1 MSPFESLLA
10 QGIAAAQAGDK
21 ATARRLLTRAVR
33 QDPDSEAAWLWL
45 GSVLYTP
52 QGRAFCLR
60 NALALNPGNEA
71 ARRGLLALE
80 NAPPPPTLV
89 AQPMPVPLPQ
99 PAPSRRRPFFGGL
112 ARRLRLRALA
122 TEEKPPPSTF
132 ARVARYALV
141 RMVTLGLTVLV
152 GVFVAIVLINF
163 GGFIDD
169 IFRDRIAWALL
180 GMGSTMSDMPVEQK
194 FEILDQMEQQMIE
207 AYHLNEPFLLRCG
220 VWLLRA
226 VTFNWESPS
235 GLILLGHDA
244 AEAWATILERLPNT
258 LLLAGAANLL
268 LFFATVFL
276 ALFLSRKYGS
286 FLDRV
291 IIALSPISSA
301 PNWIYGILLT
311 LIFAAELQILPFG
324 GKFDAMPP
332 ETQFGYVLIVLKHMI
347 LPVTAIFLSMFFQG
361 VYSWRTFFLLHS
373 GEDYVELAEAQGLS
387 PRTIER
393 SYILRPTLPYILT
406 SFTLML
412 ITFWQGTMALEVFFR
427 WPGIGALFIES
438 IARNARATLIS
449 LVMIFAYLLAL
460 SVFLLDIIYALV
472 DPRVKVGSGGAAVGA
487 VVTKKR
493 RFRLWPRRKAERAP
507 RPGWAGNPGHK
518 PAVSK
523 RDGMALGKWV
533 KRSIRNLGP
542 ALGQIRR
549 YPSAVV
555 GLVIIV
561 LLVGVSIYALIAIP
575 YNEAIQR
582 WRIEREALYRN
593 PRNAQPEWVNLFRR
607 KDLPPTLVLDSR
619 GESVPPEGALVR
631 KSTNVV
637 SEDMTGVTISFVF
650 DYPYD
655 GLPQDLAVY
664 FTSKYEEKVPFVAQT
679 WLAPDGREIEL
690 ESFAVPSVHTYLAST
705 DTRLQRR
712 NAVWGEGGEIT
723 KALFVDP
730 GDAAGT
736 QSAAAENPATA
747 AQPATEADLVAA
759 KGTYELR
766 INGFVFEED
775 SDLDAEFVLYGQ
787 VYGLAGTDHARRDLM
802 VAMLWGA
809 PVALAFGLLGA
820 VFTSLLTMA
829 IAATGVWYGGW
840 VDNLIQRI
848 TEIDMIL
855 PALPLAITVYLVYA
869 KSIWLILGVM
879 VLLSIF
885 GMSIKNYRAIFLQ
898 VKESAYIEAAR
909 VYGASNWRIIL
920 RYLMPRILPV
930 LIPQLV
936 TLIPGYVFLEATL
949 AYLGVSDIYL
959 PTWGKVINDALTH
972 SVFEG
977 HYYWIL
983 EPVALLMLTGL
994 AFALVGFA
1002 LDRILNP
1009 RLRRR

>member
-1 MSPFESLLA
+1 MSSFDPLLA
-10 QGIAAAQAGDK
+10 QGIAAVQAGNK
-21 ATARRLLTRAVR
+21 SAARRLLTRAVR
-33 QDPDSEAAWLWL
+33 QNPDSETAWLWL
-45 GSVLYTP
+45 SGVLQTP

-80 NAPPPPTLV
+80 NAPRPPTLV

-99 PAPSRRRPFFGGL
+99 PAPGRRPQFFGGL
-112 ARRLRLRALA
+112 ARRLRLRTLA
-122 TEEKPPPSTF
+122 IEEKPPPSTF
-132 ARVARYALV
+132 SRVAKYTLV
-141 RMVTLGLTVLV
+141 RLVTLGLMVIV
-152 GVFVAIVLINF
+152 GAFVAIVVINF

-169 IFRDRIAWALL
+169 LFQDRIAWALL
-180 GMGSTMSDMPVEQK
+180 GMSMGMPDVPIEEK
-194 FEILDQMEQQMIE
+194 TEILAQAEQEMIE

-220 VWLLRA
+220 VWLWRA
-226 VTFNWESPS
+226 LTLSWATPS
-235 GLILLGHDA
+235 EYIYTGQDA

-286 FLDRV
+286 FLDRA

-301 PNWIYGILLT
+301 PNWIFGVLLT
-311 LIFAAELQILPFG
+311 LIFAAQLRILPFG
-324 GKFDAMPP
+324 GQFDAIPP
-332 ETQFGYVLIVLKHMI
+332 ETPIGYVLVVLKHMI
-347 LPVTAIFLSMFFQG
+347 LPVTAIFLSMFFQS
-361 VYSWRTFFLLHS
+361 VYTWRTFFLLHS

-393 SYILRPTLPYILT
+393 KYILRPTLPFILT

-412 ITFWQGTMALEVFFR
+412 ITFWQGAMALEVFFR

-438 IARNARATLIS
+438 IGRLARTTVIS
-449 LVMIFAYLLAL
+449 LVIIFAYLLAL
-460 SVFLLDIIYALV
+460 SVFLLDIIYAFV
-472 DPRVKVGSGGAAVGA
+472 DPRVKVGSGGGAVGA
-487 VVTKKR
+487 VVRKKR
-493 RFRLWPRRKAERAP
+493 PFRLWPRRQAVRAP
-507 RPGWAGNPGHK
+507 GQGWAGNPGSK
-518 PAVSK
+518 PAAYARVK
-523 RDGMALGKWV
+523 MGFGDRV
-533 KRSIRNLGP
+533 KRSIRNLRP
-542 ALGQIRR
+542 TLRQIGR

-561 LLVGVSIYALIAIP
+561 VLVGVSIYAVIAIP
-575 YNEAIQR
+575 YNEAIER
-582 WRIEREALYRN
+582 WRVDREALYRN
-593 PRNAQPEWVNLFRR
+593 PKNAQPEWVNLFRR
-607 KDLPPTLVLDSR
+607 EDLPPTLVLDSR
-619 GESVPPEGALVR
+619 GADAPPEGGSVH

-637 SEDMTGVTISFVF
+637 SEDMTEVAISFVF
-650 DYPYD
+650 DFPY
-655 GLPQDLAVY
+655 GRLPQDLAVY
-664 FTSKYEEKVPFVAQT
+664 YTSTYEKKIPFVSQT
-679 WLAPDGREIEL
+679 WLTPDGREIEL
-690 ESFAVPSVHTYLAST
+690 ESFAVPSAYTYLAST
-705 DTRLQRR
+705 DTRLRR
-712 NAVWGEGGEIT
+712 RHALGGEGGQPT
-723 KALFVDP
+723 KGLFVDP
-730 GDAAGT
+730 ADLATAK
-736 QSAAAENPATA
+736 AAAAD
-747 AQPATEADLVAA
+747 QPAAEVEAKLVPV

-766 INGFVFEED
+766 ISGFVFEED
-775 SDLDAEFVLYGQ
+775 AELDAEFVLYGQ

-820 VFTSLLTMA
+820 VFTSLLTMT
-829 IAATGVWYGGW
+829 ISATGVWFGGW
-840 VDNLIQRI
+840 VDHLIQRI

-855 PALPLAITVYLVYA
+855 PALPLAITIYLVYA
-869 KSIWLILGVM
+869 KSVWLILGVM
-879 VLLSIF
+879 VVLSIF
-885 GMSIKNYRAIFLQ
+885 GMSLKNYRAMFLQ

-909 VYGASNWRIIL
+909 VYGASNRRIIL
-920 RYLMPRILPV
+920 RYLVPRIMPV

-936 TLIPGYVFLEATL
+936 ILIPGYVFLEATL

-977 HYYWIL
+977 YYYWIL

-994 AFALVGFA
+994 AFAMVGFA